1 MNGSKPRASSVSP
14 AISAHRRATSAAGL
28 HGSAH
33 VTDLL
38 VRFVLGGA
46 VVSAF
51 AAIGELFEPK
61 TFAGLFGAAPSVAVA
76 TLALTY
82 AKHGPDATAISA
94 WWMLV
99 ASAALLLYGSC
110 CVWICRRRS
119 IPVWLGATASWLVWA
134 ATSYASWWMLRGAL
148 RT

>member
-1 MNGSKPRASSVSP
+1 M
-14 AISAHRRATSAAGL
+14 
-28 HGSAH
+28 
-33 VTDLL
+33 TDLL

-82 AKHGPDATAISA
+82 AKHGPQATTISA
-94 WWMLV
+94 RWMLV
-99 ASAALLLYGSC
+99 ASAALLLYGAC
-110 CVWICRRRS
+110 CVWVCRRGW
-119 IPVWLGATASWLVWA
+119 IPVWLGAMASWLVWA
-134 ATSYASWWMLRGAL
+134 ATAYASWWLLRGVLVA
-148 RT
+148 